1 MRRKLSEQ
9 AEREARA
16 LVMEEERRVRAKAVE
31 EEKLIEQQMRQ
42 LRKELR
48 ERERLTR
55 QLALEQT
62 IVNQAESVSQ
72 QRDGGGVVREAED
85 FIQSERRRVSTRM
98 ELARQLEEAEVRETK
113 ENVKLLHRCF
123 QVGFA
128 SSLMPAH

>member
-1 MRRKLSEQ
+1 M
-9 AEREARA
+9 
-16 LVMEEERRVRAKAVE
+16 RAKAAE

-55 QLALEQT
+55 QVALEQT
-62 IVNQAESVSQ
+62 LVNQEESVSQ
-72 QRDGGGVVREAED
+72 QRDGGGVGREAEE

-113 ENVKLLHRCF
+113 ENVKLLHCCF
-123 QVGFA
+123 QVGLA
-128 SSLMPAH
+128 LSKSANVKSGGSEVLSLSIDL